1 MPLARFPTLGLMRRA
16 FELRANVAAY
26 DACYVALA
34 EALDWPLC
42 TVVSSSRSCIWT
54 KVHHAA
60 NYPPRLIIGTRNHT
74 RDLHVADVNG
84 ERDTGGPNRA
94 SSERTHSAAD
104 RATVLSMSG
113 RGAGPLAWPSDG
125 QMCGGARL
133 DPCPACAHGIP
144 RRLPTLRRRT
154 PREPRPPGR
163 WAAPMNP
170 LSSRAQPRRPAAR
183 RTDTRSPARRNIW
196 PDGGCVASSRAA
208 KLRQQLVRRRREYRP
223 VFWPH
228 CFHEWAEPGPNRRL
242 RSIPAGQEQRDP
254 KREPD
259 HCRLPA

>member
-1 MPLARFPTLGLMRRA
+1 VLRCPGRGPRLA
-16 FELRANVAAY
+16 
-26 DACYVALA
+26 ALHGR
-34 EALDWPLC
+34 
-42 TVVSSSRSCIWT
+42 SSFRSCLWT

-60 NYPPRLIIGTRNHT
+60 DYPPGLIIGTRNHT

-170 LSSRAQPRRPAAR
+170 LSSRAAAPATGCAAHRHAIAGTAKHMAR
-183 RTDTRSPARRNIW
+183 RWLRCIFTCGRNSPAT
-196 PDGGCVASSRAA
+196 SST
-208 KLRQQLVRRRREYRP
+208 
-223 VFWPH
+223 
-228 CFHEWAEPGPNRRL
+228 
-242 RSIPAGQEQRDP
+242 PARVSSSVLAP
-254 KREPD
+254 
-259 HCRLPA
+259 LFS